1 MNLSHVQGDL
11 DSKVYV
17 LQISTLADTRQHLRE
32 GTVRTNR
39 TFQSVISMLIVLL
52 LNLAVKTLLLIVYPE
67 LFIFREKNLHFQN
80 KQEANV

>member
-67 LFIFREKNLHFQN
+67 SFIFREKNLHFQN